1 MKLANGTDIL
11 RIRTLEII
19 IRQPERNEL
28 MGGKHINR
36 PMKYFMCGTTAADIY
51 IATHL

>member
-1 MKLANGTDIL
+1 MKLVNGTDIL

-19 IRQPERNEL
+19 IRQPGRNEL
-28 MGGKHINR
+28 MGKHINR
-36 PMKYFMCGTTAADIY
+36 PMKYFMCGTTAADIN